1 MNQRDALAAAFAP
14 VIEQALRPIL
24 DEYFAAIRPDQR
36 TAEAHRRELP
46 GEPKEWLTNT
56 ELQQYLG
63 VSKMTLQRYR
73 DSKAL
78 PYSKV
83 GSNVYY
89 RRADV
94 LDLLERNVQRSD

>member
-1 MNQRDALAAAFAP
+1 MSRDPFTLA
-14 VIEQALRPIL
+14 VEQAVRPIL
-24 DEYFAAIRPDQR
+24 EEYLAPIRADQR
-36 TAEAHRRELP
+36 TAEAHKGELP
-46 GEPKEWLTNT
+46 GEPKEWLTNA

-73 DSKAL
+73 DAGTI

-83 GSNVYY
+83 GSSVFY
-89 RRADV
+89 RRSDV